1 MIEYW
6 DFFNLGYE
14 SPPSGMGMA
23 TTLPVE
29 NDRDLVKELHD
40 AVESVTGEKV
50 EPIAKAR
57 MGFL

>member
-6 DFFNLGYE
+6 DFFNSGYE

-40 AVESVTGEKV
+40 AVESVTAEKV
-50 EPIAKAR
+50 KPIEKAR